1 MTLQFHP
8 HLFDSLTVETMCR
21 KEAVKYL
28 RNSCSYFYSPFT
40 EESIN
45 KIKHELFDYCKDYG
59 KKWKKDSI
67 FCEELYKFLLTDIR
81 ITFEG
86 KDYILGNI
94 TKENYNDNN

>member
-1 MTLQFHP
+1 MVPKYHP
-8 HLFDSLTVETMCR
+8 YLFDSLTVETMCR
-21 KEAVKYL
+21 KGAAKYL
-28 RNSCSYFYSPFT
+28 INSCSYFPFT
-40 EESIN
+40 EKSIN

-67 FCEELYKFLLTDIR
+67 FCEELYKFLLTEIK